1 MSTGIVKLA
10 GVNFKVTQ
18 IAPKCAKG
26 CKQLKKVVIGSY
38 VTTIGANAFSGCSS
52 LTTVTIKNGSLT
64 TIGAKAFYKCKK
76 LNSFSVTGLK
86 LKKVGSNAFKNTNS
100 KITFKCPKSKL
111 KNYEK
116 LFKKAGA
123 SKKAKYTK

>member
-1 MSTGIVKLA
+1 MR
-10 GVNFKVTQ
+10 
-18 IAPKCAKG
+18 
-26 CKQLKKVVIGSY
+26 
-38 VTTIGANAFSGCSS
+38 
-52 LTTVTIKNGSLT
+52 LTT
-64 TIGAKAFYKCKK
+64 TIGAKAFFNCKK

-111 KNYEK
+111 KDYTK
-116 LFKKAGA
+116 FFKKAGA